1 MSMGKM
7 EQTLAFIF
15 HKKGGKPLSRMEMEF
30 MLSMDL
36 RWFTMVQAKQ
46 VVENAANGGYIV
58 EKEGKFLPVF
68 SLESV
73 VIPSLFRPDFKELES
88 VGERPLVPEEEQPL
102 GLKGEKPL
110 VPEEER
116 PLVPEGEKPLVPE
129 EVFRK
134 EVSQVI
140 PAISL
145 FNRLLEHIMSESGK
159 EKKDIIIRMN
169 ELKEMDVIPEMRLM
183 VAASELGVDVS
194 GFIDETYGRIKEC
207 S

>member
-1 MSMGKM
+1 MGKM

-88 VGERPLVPEEEQPL
+88 IEERPLVPEEEQPL
-102 GLKGEKPL
+102 VLKGEQPL
-110 VPEEER
+110 VQ
-116 PLVPEGEKPLVPE
+116 E

-140 PAISL
+140 PTISL
-145 FNRLLEHIMSESGK
+145 FNRLLEHIMKESGK

-169 ELKEMDVIPEMRLM
+169 ELKELDVIPEMRLM

-194 GFIDETYGRIKEC
+194 GFIDETYSRIKEC

>member
-1 MSMGKM
+1 MGKM
-7 EQTLAFIF
+7 EQTLAFVF

-46 VVENAANGGYIV
+46 VVENAVKSGYIV
-58 EKEGKFLPVF
+58 EKDGKFLPVF

-88 VGERPLVPEEEQPL
+88 VEER
-102 GLKGEKPL
+102 PL

-116 PLVPEGEKPLVPE
+116 PLVPE
-129 EVFRK
+129 EVSRK

-145 FNRLLEHIMSESGK
+145 FNRLLEHIMKESGK

-194 GFIDETYGRIKEC
+194 GFIDETYGRIREC